1 MPDWVIYV
9 ILAAVGAAGFFLV
22 IKSREDYVETTFPSE
37 RAFIEV
43 NFRQID
49 ANKEVALREIELE
62 HEEEMAVIAR
72 GTYDN
77 IGVEYETE
85 DDDGGETLTW
95 VPGETWTL
103 EAKGEKDDN

>member
-1 MPDWVIYV
+1 MPEWVTYL

-49 ANKEVALREIELE
+49 ANKEVALRKIELE
-62 HEEEMAVIAR
+62 HEEEMAIIER

-77 IGVEYETE
+77 VGVEYETE

-95 VPGETWTL
+95 APEETWTL
-103 EAKGEKDDN
+103 KAKGEKDEQ

>member
-1 MPDWVIYV
+1 MPEWVTYL
-9 ILAAVGAAGFFLV
+9 ILVAVGAAGLILV
-22 IKSREDYVETTFPSE
+22 LKSRNDDEMAEYPSE
-37 RAFIEV
+37 QAFIEV
-43 NFRQID
+43 NIRQID
-49 ANKEVALREIELE
+49 ANKEVALRKIELE

-103 EAKGEKDDN
+103 KAKGEKDEQ